1 MASGIETLLTNVA
14 TFLTN
19 ISGPISLILLL
30 LGGIMYGLAQT
41 QPPENRGK
49 WQTTAMSMFIG
60 GLIVF
65 AIAMAAPTI
74 QAIAGGLLT
83 S

>member
-1 MASGIETLLTNVA
+1 
-14 TFLTN
+14 
-19 ISGPISLILLL
+19 
-30 LGGIMYGLAQT
+30 MYGLAQT

-60 GLIVF
+60 GMIVF